1 MVSKTFRQEEEPRRF
16 RVIIAGTRYFN
27 DYAGLCAVCDRLLA
41 DKVKQGF
48 QIVIVSG
55 GCVGADLMGEAY
67 AKERGHNIERYPA
80 QWGKYGKKAGLLRN
94 AEMANNADAL
104 IAFWNGESRGTRH
117 MIETA
122 REKGL
127 AVRIHRYK

>member
-1 MVSKTFRQEEEPRRF
+1 MVSKDFRQEEKRQRF

-27 DYAGLCAVCDRLLA
+27 DYAVLCAVCDRLLA

-48 QIVIVSG
+48 DIVIVSG
-55 GCVGADLMGEAY
+55 GCAGADMLGEAY
-67 AKERGHNIERYPA
+67 AKERGYQVERYPA
-80 QWGKYGKKAGLLRN
+80 QWERYGKKAGRIRN

-104 IAFWNGESRGTRH
+104 IAYWNGESRGTRH

-127 AVRIHRYK
+127 AIRIHRYK

>member
-1 MVSKTFRQEEEPRRF
+1 MVSKDFRQEEKRQGF

-27 DYAGLCAVCDRLLA
+27 DYAVLCAVCDRLLA

-55 GCVGADLMGEAY
+55 GCAGADMLGEAY
-67 AKERGHNIERYPA
+67 AKERGYQVKRYPA
-80 QWGKYGKKAGLLRN
+80 QWERYGKKAGRIRN

-104 IAFWNGESRGTRH
+104 IAYWNGESRGTRH